1 MIKKLENL
9 KEQNRLT
16 KPLIHCITN
25 PISIHDCA
33 NIVLASGA
41 RPIMAEHPL
50 EVAEIT
56 STAQVLALNL
66 GNITD
71 ARMEAMPIALKTAVQ
86 KEIPVLLDLV
96 GTACSTLRKNFA
108 KELLEIHVPSVLKG
122 NMSELLAMIEEESH
136 AVGID
141 AGEKDSI
148 TDENRN
154 RLTKLFQKKADEW
167 NTVFLITGKE
177 DMIVSKDE
185 CFFVQNGSPAMA
197 NITGTGCM
205 LGMFCA
211 SYLASASNAFNA
223 ALTSTVEF
231 GIAGELAAKKT
242 TAPGSFQVQLLDS
255 FYQLTEAKRD
265 SLAKIIVY

>member
-141 AGEKDSI
+141 AGEKD
-148 TDENRN
+148 
-154 RLTKLFQKKADEW
+154 EW

-205 LGMFCA
+205 LGMVCA

>member
-1 MIKKLENL
+1 MIRKLENL

-33 NIVLASGA
+33 NIILASGA

-56 STAQVLALNL
+56 KTAQVLALNL

-71 ARMEAMPIALKTAVQ
+71 ARMESMPIALEAAAQAK
-86 KEIPVLLDLV
+86 IPIMLDLV
-96 GTACSTLRKNFA
+96 GTACSLLRKNFA
-108 KELLEIHVPSVLKG
+108 KKLLAIHMPSILKG
-122 NMSELLAMIEEESH
+122 NMSELLAMIDEKSH
-136 AVGID
+136 AIGID
-141 AGEKDSI
+141 AGEKDSV
-148 TDENRN
+148 TEKNRKQ
-154 RLTKLFQKKADEW
+154 LALLFQRKAKEW

-177 DMIVSKDE
+177 DMIVSEKE

-205 LGMFCA
+205 LGMVCA
-211 SYLASASNAFNA
+211 SYLASASTAVDA
-223 ALTSTVEF
+223 ALTSAVEF
-231 GIAGELAAKKT
+231 GIAGELAAKEGE
-242 TAPGSFQVQLLDS
+242 APGSFQVHLFDA
-255 FYQLTEAKRD
+255 FYQLDEKKRN
-265 SLAKIIVY
+265 SLSKILVL

>member
-9 KEQNRLT
+9 KKQNQLT

-122 NMSELLAMIEEESH
+122 NMSELLAMIDEESH

-148 TDENRN
+148 TDENRT
-154 RLTKLFQKKADEW
+154 RLVRLFQKKADEW

-205 LGMFCA
+205 LGMVCA
-211 SYLASASNAFNA
+211 SYLASASSALSA
-223 ALTSTVEF
+223 ALTSAVEF
-231 GIAGELAAKKT
+231 GIAGELAEKET
-242 TAPGSFQVQLLDS
+242 TAPGSFQVHLLDS
-255 FYQLTEAKRD
+255 FYQLTETKRNL
-265 SLAKIIVY
+265 LAKIIVY

>member
-96 GTACSTLRKNFA
+96 GTACSALRKNFA
-108 KELLEIHVPSVLKG
+108 KELLKIHVPSVLKG

-136 AVGID
+136 A
-141 AGEKDSI
+141 
-148 TDENRN
+148 NRN
-154 RLTKLFQKKADEW
+154 RLTRLFQKKADEW

-205 LGMFCA
+205 LGMVCA

-242 TAPGSFQVQLLDS
+242 TAPGSFQVQILDS

>member
-1 MIKKLENL
+1 MTVN
-9 KEQNRLT
+9 QTNPRQLT
-16 KPLIHCITN
+16 RAAQPLIHCITN

-33 NIVLASGA
+33 NIILAVGG
-41 RPIMAEHPL
+41 RPILAEHPA

-56 STAQVLALNL
+56 SHAQSLALNL

-71 ARMEAMPIALKTAVQ
+71 ARMKSMPESLKTAASLH
-86 KEIPVLLDLV
+86 IPVMLDLV
-96 GTACSTLRKNFA
+96 GTACSNLRYEFA
-108 KELLEIHVPSVLKG
+108 QKLMNIHMPELLKG
-122 NMSELLAMIEEESH
+122 NMSELLAMSGQTAH
-136 AVGID
+136 AIGID
-141 AGEKDSI
+141 AGTQDAL
-148 TDENRN
+148 TDTNRSH
-154 RLTKLFQKKADEW
+154 LKELFQEKAARW
-167 NTVFLITGKE
+167 NTTLLITGKE

-185 CFFVQNGSPAMA
+185 CFFVQNGSPDMA

-205 LGMFCA
+205 LGMVCA

-223 ALTSTVEF
+223 TLTSTVEF

>member
-1 MIKKLENL
+1 
-9 KEQNRLT
+9 
-16 KPLIHCITN
+16 
-25 PISIHDCA
+25 
-33 NIVLASGA
+33 
-41 RPIMAEHPL
+41 
-50 EVAEIT
+50 
-56 STAQVLALNL
+56 
-66 GNITD
+66 
-71 ARMEAMPIALKTAVQ
+71 
-86 KEIPVLLDLV
+86 
-96 GTACSTLRKNFA
+96 
-108 KELLEIHVPSVLKG
+108 
-122 NMSELLAMIEEESH
+122 MSELLAMIEEESH

-154 RLTKLFQKKADEW
+154 RLTRLFQKKADEW

-205 LGMFCA
+205 LGMVCA

>member
-1 MIKKLENL
+1 
-9 KEQNRLT
+9 
-16 KPLIHCITN
+16 
-25 PISIHDCA
+25 
-33 NIVLASGA
+33 
-41 RPIMAEHPL
+41 MAEHPL

-96 GTACSTLRKNFA
+96 GTACSALRKNFA
-108 KELLEIHVPSVLKG
+108 KELLKIHVPSVLKG

-154 RLTKLFQKKADEW
+154 RLTRLFQKKADEW

-205 LGMFCA
+205 LGMVCA

>member
-1 MIKKLENL
+1 
-9 KEQNRLT
+9 
-16 KPLIHCITN
+16 
-25 PISIHDCA
+25 
-33 NIVLASGA
+33 
-41 RPIMAEHPL
+41 MAEHPL

-108 KELLEIHVPSVLKG
+108 KELLKIHVPSVLKG

-154 RLTKLFQKKADEW
+154 RLTKRFQEKANEW

-177 DMIVSKDE
+177 DMIISKDE

-205 LGMFCA
+205 LGMVCA
-211 SYLASASNAFNA
+211 SYLASASNAFN
-223 ALTSTVEF
+223 LIPSSTYCIISVTISQAEDAY
-231 GIAGELAAKKT
+231 GSTYER
-242 TAPGSFQVQLLDS
+242 TAPVIV
-255 FYQLTEAKRD
+255 
-265 SLAKIIVY
+265 SLERLWWSNTIVVLHLSRSDGHSVLCARFASTTMTTVDGLR

>member
-1 MIKKLENL
+1 
-9 KEQNRLT
+9 
-16 KPLIHCITN
+16 
-25 PISIHDCA
+25 
-33 NIVLASGA
+33 
-41 RPIMAEHPL
+41 
-50 EVAEIT
+50 
-56 STAQVLALNL
+56 
-66 GNITD
+66 
-71 ARMEAMPIALKTAVQ
+71 
-86 KEIPVLLDLV
+86 
-96 GTACSTLRKNFA
+96 
-108 KELLEIHVPSVLKG
+108 
-122 NMSELLAMIEEESH
+122 MSELLAMIEEESH

-177 DMIVSKDE
+177 DMIVSKYE

-205 LGMFCA
+205 LGMVCA

-242 TAPGSFQVQLLDS
+242 MAPGSFQVQLLDS